1 MSGWVVR
8 IAIVALI
15 AGGAFIFRDRITGNA
30 GDLAVGDCFDEPAR
44 ETEVKDVQHH
54 PCTESH
60 TSEVVFVGDVPGGD
74 DAYPTETQFLDFV
87 RTECVTAFNS
97 YTGVDF
103 DSDPTLEMGYFIPT
117 AEGWRSGDHEMIC
130 YGLRLDGGATTQSIK
145 KAP

>member
-8 IAIVALI
+8 IAIIALI
-15 AGGAFIFRDRITGNA
+15 AGGAFVFRDRIAGNA
-30 GDLAVGDCFDEPAR
+30 GDLAVGDCFDEPASQ
-44 ETEVKDVQHH
+44 TEVTDVQHH

-60 TSEVVFVGDVPGGD
+60 TSEVVFVGDVPGGNE
-74 DAYPTETQFLDFV
+74 AYPTEEQFLDFV
-87 RTECVTAFNS
+87 RSQCVPAFNA

-117 AEGWRSGDHEMIC
+117 ADGWKSGDHEMIC
-130 YGLRLDGGATTQSIK
+130 HGLRFDGAATTQSIK